1 MTNWQIN
8 MITLALPP
16 PMRAPRWHTHCFPPD
31 GPVVAEV
38 KLTCPLAFPPPPL
51 TWCACIPNSLA
62 PVPES
67 SYNPCTLKANH
78 LILRTVSAENYDVN
92 EWHHSFK
99 SKERQRVY
107 CTKPRLI
114 DNRALHRLCKIR
126 EATTWEWMN
135 GSCVLN
141 GWLTTP
147 TPFSEVLAN
156 ILGTASVKHHYAN
169 G

>member
-1 MTNWQIN
+1 MAWQSGRLIWRLLCLLLCVLPGEKFIVSRWWACSSRGAIN
-8 MITLALPP
+8 NSIPFFSPTPYLFC
-16 PMRAPRWHTHCFPPD
+16 TKF
-31 GPVVAEV
+31 
-38 KLTCPLAFPPPPL
+38 PL
-51 TWCACIPNSLA
+51 TLLPYNSL
-62 PVPES
+62 
-67 SYNPCTLKANH
+67 TLKADCLSLN
-78 LILRTVSAENYDVN
+78 L
-92 EWHHSFK
+92 EWYLQK
-99 SKERQRVY
+99 STIWMNGTIHQRVY

-114 DNRALHRLCKIR
+114 DIRTLHRLCKIR

-147 TPFSEVLAN
+147 TPFSKVLAN